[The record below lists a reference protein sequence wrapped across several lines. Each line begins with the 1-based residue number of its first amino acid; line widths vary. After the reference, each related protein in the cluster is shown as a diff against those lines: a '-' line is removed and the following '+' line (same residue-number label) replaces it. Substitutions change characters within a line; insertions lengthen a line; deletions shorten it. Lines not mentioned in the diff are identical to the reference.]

1 MIAKN
6 KYIGIILSLAPII
19 LGIWIYVSPYTN
31 FAIIRNYGPDF
42 LWSFSLLFTQFT
54 FNSFNG
60 SISSITLSSILV
72 SLIYEFGQ
80 KINWLDGTFD
90 LYDLV
95 AYFSGF
101 IVALLTIRF
110 LKKRG

>member
-6 KYIGIILSLAPII
+6 KYIGIILSLDPII

-90 LYDLV
+90 LYDLA

-110 LKKRG
+110 LRKRG

>member
-1 MIAKN
+1 
-6 KYIGIILSLAPII
+6 
-19 LGIWIYVSPYTN
+19 
-31 FAIIRNYGPDF
+31 
-42 LWSFSLLFTQFT
+42 
-54 FNSFNG
+54 
-60 SISSITLSSILV
+60 V